1 MTKRERPNQRST
13 PARPDGDTGGR
24 GGVGVQPI
32 KTAPASPSSPLSR
45 KGAAFQKGSAFQK
58 EAAVQKAPAPLD
70 PAFADLVLVGEFGRA
85 HGLKGEVR
93 LKSYTADPQAI
104 ADYHPLMTD
113 NGRSVSLKSVRP
125 APGSTPDLLIA
136 QVQGVTTREAAEA
149 LNRVRLS
156 LSRDKLPAPEEED
169 EFLLADL
176 IGLPVQDEAGERL
189 GTIVDMPNYGGGDL
203 LEIAPAEKGPTAFLP
218 FTRAFVPVVDIAA
231 KRVVIAPPED
241 FFAPAKP
248 EPEPDTTDED
258 EA

>member
-1 MTKRERPNQRST
+1 VPR
-13 PARPDGDTGGR
+13 ADL
-24 GGVGVQPI
+24 
-32 KTAPASPSSPLSR
+32 A
-45 KGAAFQKGSAFQK
+45 
-58 EAAVQKAPAPLD
+58 
-70 PAFADLVLVGEFGRA
+70 AFADLVLVGEFGRA

-93 LKSYTADPQAI
+93 LKSYTADPKAI
-104 ADYHPLMTD
+104 AGYNPLMAD

-136 QVQGVTTREAAEA
+136 QVEGVTTREAAEA

-176 IGLPVQDEAGERL
+176 IGLPVQDEAGNRL
-189 GTIVDMPNYGGGDL
+189 GTIVDLPNYGGGDL

-218 FTRAFVPVVDIAA
+218 FTKAFVPVVDIAA

-241 FFAPAKP
+241 FFAPAR
-248 EPEPDTTDED
+248 PEPDTTDED